1 MRDNE
6 KDLYNKALKQV
17 PVRNEKIKQEVL
29 KTYDNKSHVR
39 GRTLG
44 FVSSVAIVMA
54 AVLLVVFILPNK
66 ETMVLKVYAAQG
78 QYVELGREAVSL
90 KSKYEPYVMT
100 YSTINKTQKE
110 DYNCVFYFDI
120 NCELEDVEKITYQIQ
135 GESTASHIADFNK
148 NNVWFA
154 KVSDKEFDQNN
165 VYYPFDYR
173 YMETEE
179 TKEVFTYLGN
189 EIVVEDL
196 VLDNNYYIEY
206 KIKKD
211 GNGQLNAE
219 SFEVKVII
227 EKQDGTTI
235 ERELVFEPM
244 MKTMEDYVSGTN
256 LMNEL
261 WVSVK

>member
-6 KDLYNKALKQV
+6 KDWYNKALKQV

-29 KTYDNKSHVR
+29 KTCDNKSHVR
-39 GRTLG
+39 GRALG

-54 AVLLVVFILPNK
+54 AVLLAVFILPNK

-120 NCELEDVEKITYQIQ
+120 NCESEEVERITYKIQ
-135 GESTASHIADFNK
+135 GENTASNIADFNK
-148 NNVWFA
+148 NNIWFA
-154 KVSDKEFDQNN
+154 KITDKELN
-165 VYYPFDYR
+165 VNETNTPFDYR

-196 VLDNNYYIEY
+196 LLDNNYYIEY
-206 KIKKD
+206 RINKD
-211 GNGQLNAE
+211 GNGQLYAE
-219 SFEVKVII
+219 NFEMEVTI
-227 EKQDGTTI
+227 ERKDGTTI

-244 MKTMEDYVSGTN
+244 IETMEDDVNGTN
-256 LMNEL
+256 FMNEL

>member
-1 MRDNE
+1 MRDNK

-17 PVRNEKIKQEVL
+17 PVRNEKIKQEVM
-29 KTYDNKSHVR
+29 KTYDNKSHIKS
-39 GRTLG
+39 GALG

-54 AVLLVVFILPNK
+54 VVFLVVFISPNR
-66 ETMVLKVYAAQG
+66 ETLVLKVYAAQG
-78 QYVELGREAVSL
+78 QYVELGKEAVSL

-110 DYNCVFYFDI
+110 DYSCVFYFDI
-120 NCELEDVEKITYQIQ
+120 NCESEEVERITYKIQ
-135 GESTASHIADFNK
+135 GENTASNIADFNK

-165 VYYPFDYR
+165 VHYPFDYR

-211 GNGQLNAE
+211 GNGQLHAE

-244 MKTMEDYVSGTN
+244 MKTMEDDVSGTN

>member
-78 QYVELGREAVSL
+78 QYVELGKEAVSL

-135 GESTASHIADFNK
+135 GENTVSNITDFDKNK
-148 NNVWFA
+148 VWFV
-154 KVSDKEFDQNN
+154 KITDKELYANGTN
-165 VYYPFDYR
+165 YPFDYR
-173 YMETEE
+173 CMDTGE

-189 EIVVEDL
+189 EIVVEDIL
-196 VLDNNYYIEY
+196 IDN
-206 KIKKD
+206 
-211 GNGQLNAE
+211 
-219 SFEVKVII
+219 
-227 EKQDGTTI
+227 
-235 ERELVFEPM
+235 LVF
-244 MKTMEDYVSGTN
+244 
-256 LMNEL
+256 
-261 WVSVK
+261 

>member
-1 MRDNE
+1 MRDNK

-17 PVRNEKIKQEVL
+17 PVRNEKIKQEVM
-29 KTYDNKSHVR
+29 KTYDNKSHIKS
-39 GRTLG
+39 GALG

-54 AVLLVVFILPNK
+54 VVFLVVFISPNR
-66 ETMVLKVYAAQG
+66 ETLVLKVYAAQG
-78 QYVELGREAVSL
+78 QYVELGKEAVSL

-100 YSTINKTQKE
+100 YSTINKKQKE
-110 DYNCVFYFDI
+110 DYSCVFYFDI
-120 NCELEDVEKITYQIQ
+120 NCESEEVERITYKIQ
-135 GESTASHIADFNK
+135 GENTASNIADFNK
-148 NNVWFA
+148 NNIWFA
-154 KVSDKEFDQNN
+154 KITDKELN
-165 VYYPFDYR
+165 VNETNTSFDYR

-196 VLDNNYYIEY
+196 LLDNNYYIEY
-206 KIKKD
+206 RINKD
-211 GNGQLNAE
+211 GNGQLYAE
-219 SFEVKVII
+219 NFEMEVTI
-227 EKQDGTTI
+227 ERKDGTTI

-244 MKTMEDYVSGTN
+244 IETMEDDVNGTN

>member
-6 KDLYNKALKQV
+6 KDLYNKVLKQV

-29 KTYDNKSHVR
+29 KTYDNKTNIKSIA
-39 GRTLG
+39 LG

-54 AVLLVVFILPNK
+54 VVFLVVFISPNR
-66 ETMVLKVYAAQG
+66 ETLVLKVYAAQG
-78 QYVELGREAVSL
+78 QYVELGKEAVSL

-206 KIKKD
+206 KMGKGDTGQLYAENFEMKVLIEKKD
-211 GNGQLNAE
+211 GT
-219 SFEVKVII
+219 I
-227 EKQDGTTI
+227 I

-244 MKTMEDYVSGTN
+244 LKTIEDDINGTN

-261 WVSVK
+261 WVRVK

>member
-1 MRDNE
+1 MRDNK
-6 KDLYNKALKQV
+6 KDLYNKVLKQV
-17 PVRNEKIKQEVL
+17 PVRNEKIKQEVM
-29 KTYDNKSHVR
+29 KTYDNKSHIKS
-39 GRTLG
+39 GALG

-54 AVLLVVFILPNK
+54 VVFLVVFISPNR
-66 ETMVLKVYAAQG
+66 ETLVLKVYAAQG
-78 QYVELGREAVSL
+78 QYVELGKEAVSL

-100 YSTINKTQKE
+100 YSTINKKQKE
-110 DYNCVFYFDI
+110 DYSCVFYFDI
-120 NCELEDVEKITYQIQ
+120 NCESEEVERITYKIQ
-135 GESTASHIADFNK
+135 GENTASNIADFNK

-154 KVSDKEFDQNN
+154 KITDKELNAN
-165 VYYPFDYR
+165 ETNTPFDYR

-211 GNGQLNAE
+211 GNGQLHAE

-244 MKTMEDYVSGTN
+244 IKTMEDDVSGTN

>member
-1 MRDNE
+1 MRDNK
-6 KDLYNKALKQV
+6 KDLYNKVLKQV
-17 PVRNEKIKQEVL
+17 PVRNEKIKQEVM
-29 KTYDNKSHVR
+29 KTYDNKSHIKS
-39 GRTLG
+39 GALG

-54 AVLLVVFILPNK
+54 VVLLVVFISPNK
-66 ETMVLKVYAAQG
+66 EMLVLKVYAAQG
-78 QYVELGREAVSL
+78 QYVELGKEAVSL
-90 KSKYEPYVMT
+90 KSKHEPYVMT

-110 DYNCVFYFDI
+110 DYSCVFYFDI
-120 NCELEDVEKITYQIQ
+120 NCESEEVERITYKIQ

-189 EIVVEDL
+189 KIVVEDL
-196 VLDNNYYIEY
+196 LLDNNYYIEY
-206 KIKKD
+206 KINKD
-211 GNGQLNAE
+211 GNGQLYAE
-219 SFEVKVII
+219 NFEMKVII

>member
-1 MRDNE
+1 MRDNK

-17 PVRNEKIKQEVL
+17 PVRNEKIKQKVM
-29 KTYDNKSHVR
+29 KTYDNKTNIKSR
-39 GRTLG
+39 ALG

-54 AVLLVVFILPNK
+54 VVLLVVFISPNK
-66 ETMVLKVYAAQG
+66 EMLVLKVYAAQG
-78 QYVELGREAVSL
+78 QYVELGKEAVSL
-90 KSKYEPYVMT
+90 KSKHEPYVMT
-100 YSTINKTQKE
+100 YSTINKKQKE
-110 DYNCVFYFDI
+110 DYSCVFYFDI
-120 NCELEDVEKITYQIQ
+120 NCESEEVERITYKIQ

-189 EIVVEDL
+189 EIVIEDL

-206 KIKKD
+206 KIKQD
-211 GNGQLNAE
+211 GNGQLHAE

>member
-29 KTYDNKSHVR
+29 KTCDNKSHVR
-39 GRTLG
+39 GRALG

-90 KSKYEPYVMT
+90 KSKYEPYVMI

-211 GNGQLNAE
+211 SNGQLHAE
-219 SFEVKVII
+219 KFEMKVII
-227 EKQDGTTI
+227 ERKDGTMI
-235 ERELVFEPM
+235 EKELVFEPM
-244 MKTMEDYVSGTN
+244 LKTIEDDVNGTN

-261 WVSVK
+261 WVRVK